1 MFSVCVPRGDGRD
14 HQEQPQGLWTL
25 LSRLPHLGSACTT
38 LYDGTACDG
47 SLKHSIPSLY
57 IGVQVL
63 AILVKKRCAEG
74 LQQFASHTKEKLYLL
89 FFAKRVEKN
98 LDDWILSHDNL

>member
-1 MFSVCVPRGDGRD
+1 M
-14 HQEQPQGLWTL
+14 
-25 LSRLPHLGSACTT
+25 
-38 LYDGTACDG
+38 
-47 SLKHSIPSLY
+47 
-57 IGVQVL
+57 